1 MEQAEQARLCREWA
15 ENVFYDPSCDDIT
28 LSELP
33 DTYFWKPVLE
43 GLNDQF
49 LYQYFQLKNYPGVL
63 FSGPPGNGKHTLAK
77 ALLNSLWRKRD
88 IPEDKACYAYVQAQA
103 FPEGQVSKETVGR
116 VNAVFAHAEAL
127 IKDGSAEYC
136 VLLFDQMEQYG
147 NVQLVLNAI
156 GEAVGEYSDS
166 MGCARECFLIC
177 ITEDSSLYNSS
188 LFPELLCCSCENPG
202 QRQRKKFLQA
212 GLSYSV
218 PDWRSPG
225 SGLNKDIK
233 LSVSGLSVDDLAEQ
247 TDGLSYRCLSDFLFL
262 LKMELVHQGER
273 SEYQKLDVSIAL
285 DQDTVLDILEV
296 LHRPQPTGGAVLLA
310 RGVAALGTPASTTS
324 DAQAKA
330 QKDPKDMT
338 SSERL
343 SYLEQYQFNAD

>member
-1 MEQAEQARLCREWA
+1 MEQAEQTRLCREWA
-15 ENVFYDPSCDDIT
+15 ENVFYGPSYDDIT

-77 ALLNSLWRKRD
+77 ALLNSLWRKRG

-103 FPEGQVSKETVGR
+103 FPKGQPPQETVGR
-116 VNAVFAHAEAL
+116 VNAVFEQAEASL
-127 IKDGSAEYC
+127 KDGSAEYC
-136 VLLFDQMEQYG
+136 VLLFDQMEQYN

-156 GEAVGEYSDS
+156 GEALGEYIDS

-177 ITEDSSLYNSS
+177 ITEDSALYNSS
-188 LFPELLCCSCENPG
+188 LFPELLCCPCENPG
-202 QRQRKKFLQA
+202 LRQRRKFLRS
-212 GLSYSV
+212 GLTYSV

-225 SGLNKDIK
+225 SGMNKDIK

-247 TDGLSYRCLSDFLFL
+247 TEGLSYRQLSDFLFL
-262 LKMELVHQGER
+262 LKMELVRQGER

-285 DQDTVLDILEV
+285 EQDTVLDILEV
-296 LHRPQPTGGAVLLA
+296 LHRPQPTGGAVVIA
-310 RGVAALGTPASTTS
+310 QGAAVFGQSAAAAAN
-324 DAQAKA
+324 AQT
-330 QKDPKDMT
+330 QTNKDPKDMS

-343 SYLEQYQFNAD
+343 SYLEQYQFNGD